1 MNSIQRN
8 WLLETASVAVAAK
21 HIYAR
26 MAACEAAL
34 ESDYGQSA
42 LAREANNLFGM
53 KAHIHPEH
61 GTIILPTKEFLDG
74 NWISASAEWMK
85 YETIAECF
93 EDRIETLTRLRTKYQ
108 HYMAAL
114 LAQTSEDYVREVSKT
129 WSTDPQRAEKCIA
142 IFNEAFGGSGSGN
155 GNTHD
160 DVQSAATAT

>member
-1 MNSIQRN
+1 MTQAQRD
-8 WLLETASVAVAAK
+8 WLLATASEAVQAK

-34 ESDYGQSA
+34 ESNYGQST
-42 LAREANNLFGM
+42 LARDGNNLFGM

-85 YETIAECF
+85 YATVAECF
-93 EDRIETLTRLRTKYQ
+93 EDRIETLMRLRTKYS

-129 WSTDPQRAEKCIA
+129 WSTDPARAEKCIA
-142 IFNEAFGGSGSGN
+142 IFNEAFGGLGN

-160 DVQSAATAT
+160 DVQSATTAT